1 MYIAVFGD
9 LHGHILPALKR
20 CQRWQE
26 ETGQQLDLILQVGD
40 LGVFPDPAR
49 LDPAT
54 RRHSK
59 SNPAVLSF
67 AQYFTLAH
75 PEVVEI
81 LRAIRCNMLF
91 VRGNHEDHSWLDALE
106 QQATEPCFAVD
117 VYQRLWCLKTG
128 VPYAFVRGNEAVTL
142 LGIGRIGR
150 PLAAKKARAHYI
162 QPDEQ
167 QRLEHLGEGS
177 IDILLTHDSQQDSF
191 YPGSGSQEIS
201 QALLRHRPQYHFF
214 GHYGGPTRY
223 HWEATTDTHC
233 FKLADLAE
241 GGAQQVHALATGA
254 MELLC
259 WHSRTDH
266 EFEMITES

>member
-1 MYIAVFGD
+1 MHIAVFGD
-9 LHGHILPALKR
+9 LHGHILLALKR

-40 LGVFPDPAR
+40 LGVFPDPTR
-49 LDPAT
+49 LDAAT
-54 RRHSK
+54 RRHGK

-67 AQYFTLAH
+67 AQCFMRTH
-75 PEVVEI
+75 PEVVTV
-81 LRAIRCNMLF
+81 LSAITCNMLF
-91 VRGNHEDHSWLDALE
+91 VRGNHEDHTWLDALE

-117 VYQRLWCLKTG
+117 INRRLWCLKTG
-128 VPYAFVRGNEAVTL
+128 LPYTFVRGNEVVTI

-150 PLAAKKARAHYI
+150 PVAAKKARAHYI

-167 QRLEHLGEGS
+167 QRLEHLGEMS

-191 YPGSGSQEIS
+191 YLGSGSQEIS
-201 QALLRHRPQYHFF
+201 QAVLRHSPQYHFF
-214 GHYGGPTRY
+214 GRYGGPTRY

-233 FKLADLAE
+233 FKPADLAE
-241 GGAQQVHALATGA
+241 GGAQQDRALSTGA
-254 MELLC
+254 MGLLC

-266 EFEMITES
+266 AFEIITES